1 MELHYA
7 KVTSKGQVT
16 IPVALRKRLEIED
29 GSTVLFL
36 VKTDGEVQ
44 LTHPAQ
50 DIKAVIGSVEFP
62 PGTTIERLDDLA
74 RIIGPAEAVARH
86 RRSMGEDIDV
96 DEFVRQAVARESATV
111 VG

>member
-16 IPVALRKRLEIED
+16 IPAALRRRLEIEE

-50 DIKAVIGSVEFP
+50 DIKAVIGSVKFP
-62 PGTTIERLDDLA
+62 PGFTIERVNELA
-74 RIIGPAEAVARH
+74 DAIGTAEAVARH

-96 DEFVRQAVARESATV
+96 DEFVEHQVMALAR
-111 VG
+111 